1 MFNVRRFGLLVLLP
15 SIFFVFAYAGDV
27 ESAGAKYGVV
37 NIQRVLRISKGG
49 RAASSSLGRE
59 KKRLEGTIKKR
70 RQDLAEIA
78 NKVRDLQLEI
88 DQKSAIWRQEE
99 KERKAFELRSQRREL
114 AREQD
119 NLRRLLRESQRDLE
133 ERQRMAIAKV
143 LKEVRVIVTEIGKQD
158 GLDVIVDSASGGV
171 LFTSSKVDLTERV
184 IKLYDQKK
192 K

>member
-1 MFNVRRFGLLVLLP
+1 MQVMGNQRARNMAL
-15 SIFFVFAYAGDV
+15 SIFSAYYEFQKADGP
-27 ESAGAKYGVV
+27 
-37 NIQRVLRISKGG
+37 RVRLWAERK
-49 RAASSSLGRE
+49 RE
-59 KKRLEGTIKKR
+59 LEGTIQKR

-184 IKLYDQKK
+184 IKRYDQKK

>member
-1 MFNVRRFGLLVLLP
+1 MKRFGLSILLA
-15 SIFFVFAYAGDV
+15 SIFFALAYAGDV
-27 ESAGAKYGVV
+27 ESANAKYGVV

-49 RAASSSLGRE
+49 RVASSSLDRE
-59 KKRLEGTIKKR
+59 KKRLETTIRKR
-70 RQDLAEIA
+70 RDDLAQMA

-99 KERKAFELRSQRREL
+99 KERKAFELRSQRRDL

-119 NLRRLLRESQRDLE
+119 NLRRLLRESQRDIE
-133 ERQRMAIAKV
+133 ERRRMAVTKV
-143 LKEVRVIVTEIGKQD
+143 YKEVKGIVHAIGKQE
-158 GLDVIVDSASGGV
+158 GLDVIVDSATGGV
-171 LFTSSKVDLTERV
+171 LFHNPEVDLTEKV

>member
-1 MFNVRRFGLLVLLP
+1 MFNVKRFGLSILLA
-15 SIFFVFAYAGDV
+15 SIFFALAYAGDV
-27 ESAGAKYGVV
+27 ESANAKYGVV

-49 RAASSSLGRE
+49 RVASSSLDRE
-59 KKRLEGTIKKR
+59 KKRLETTIRKR
-70 RQDLAEIA
+70 RDDLAQMA

-99 KERKAFELRSQRREL
+99 KERKAFELRSQRRDL

-119 NLRRLLRESQRDLE
+119 NLRRLLRESQRDIE
-133 ERQRMAIAKV
+133 ERRRMAVTKV
-143 LKEVRVIVTEIGKQD
+143 YKEVKGIVHAIGKQE
-158 GLDVIVDSASGGV
+158 GLDVIVDSATGGV
-171 LFTSSKVDLTERV
+171 LFHNPEVDLTEKV

>member
-1 MFNVRRFGLLVLLP
+1 MKRFGLSVLLP
-15 SIFFVFAYAGDV
+15 SIFFVFTYAGNV
-27 ESAGAKYGVV
+27 ESADTKYGVV

-49 RAASSSLGRE
+49 RAASSSLDSE
-59 KKRLEGTIKKR
+59 KKRLEATIRKR

-88 DQKSAIWRQEE
+88 DQKSSIWRPEE
-99 KERKAFELRSQRREL
+99 KERKAFELRSQRREF

-119 NLRRLLRESQRDLE
+119 NLRRLVRESERDL
-133 ERQRMAIAKV
+133 RDRRTIALGNV
-143 LKEVRVIVTEIGKQD
+143 LKEVRAIVEEIGKQD
-158 GLDVIVDSASGGV
+158 GLDVIVDSTSGGV
-171 LFTSSKVDLTERV
+171 LFHNPGVDLTEKV

>member
-1 MFNVRRFGLLVLLP
+1 MFNVKRFGLSVLFP
-15 SIFFVFAYAGDV
+15 SIFFVFTYAGNV
-27 ESAGAKYGVV
+27 ESADTKYGVV

-49 RAASSSLGRE
+49 RVASSSLDSE
-59 KKRLEGTIKKR
+59 KKRLEATIRKR
-70 RQDLAEIA
+70 RDDLAQIA

-99 KERKAFELRSQRREL
+99 KERKAFELRSQRREI

-133 ERQRMAIAKV
+133 ERRRIAVTKV
-143 LKEVRVIVTEIGKQD
+143 LKEIKDIVHAIGKQG
-158 GLDVIVDSASGGV
+158 GLDVIVDTTSGGV
-171 LFTSSKVDLTERV
+171 LFYNPGVDLTEKV

>member
-37 NIQRVLRISKGG
+37 KIQRVLRTSKGG
-49 RAASSSLGRE
+49 RAASSSLERE
-59 KKRLEGTIKKR
+59 RKRLQSTIGKR
-70 RQDLAEIA
+70 REELTKIA

-88 DQKSAIWRQEE
+88 EQKSAIWRPEE

-114 AREQD
+114 AREND
-119 NLRRLLRESQRDLE
+119 NLRRLVRESERDLQD
-133 ERQRMAIAKV
+133 RRRIATEKV

-171 LFTSSKVDLTERV
+171 LFYSPRMDLTERV